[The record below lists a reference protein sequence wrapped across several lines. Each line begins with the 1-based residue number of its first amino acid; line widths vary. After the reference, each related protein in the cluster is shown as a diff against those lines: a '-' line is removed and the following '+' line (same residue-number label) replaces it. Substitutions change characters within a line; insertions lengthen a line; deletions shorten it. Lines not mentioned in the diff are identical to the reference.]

1 MLIRL
6 LYSRPKVRT
15 IVIRQSIHQISVSGV
30 IYMMQQLVVGAHGL
44 IALQWR
50 VTIKTSAPNKIHVTL
65 AGKYRIITKETNS
78 FFMLIEEN
86 LSNNWKL
93 ICERTTNMSSFLR
106 ILFRESQGTDNV
118 HQRAYQ

>member
-1 MLIRL
+1 
-6 LYSRPKVRT
+6 
-15 IVIRQSIHQISVSGV
+15 
-30 IYMMQQLVVGAHGL
+30 MMQQLVVGAHGL

-78 FFMLIEEN
+78 FFMLIEQN

-93 ICERTTNMSSFLR
+93 ICERTTNMRSFLR